1 MKVEIR
7 KATPDDIPAILEFIR
22 HLAVFEKM
30 EEQVTATEAG
40 LRETLFGERRYA
52 EVIFLEEGSQKAGFA
67 IYFYKYSTFMAKP
80 GIHLEDLFVMPEFRG
95 RGYGKLLLSY
105 LAELTVNRGCPRL
118 EWWVLDWNSSA
129 IEFYKSIGAETLKE
143 WQIERLSGKALNKLA
158 NSKDLARK

>member
-1 MKVEIR
+1 MKVEIQ
-7 KATPDDIPAILEFIR
+7 KATPGDIPAIMEFIR

-40 LRETLFGERRYA
+40 LKETLFGEQKYA
-52 EVIFLEEGSQKAGFA
+52 EVIFLKEGNTKVGFA

-80 GIHLEDLFVMPEFRG
+80 VIHLEDLFVLPEFRG

-105 LAELTVNRGCPRL
+105 LAEVTVKRGCSRL

-129 IEFYKSIGAETLKE
+129 IEFYKSIGAETLEE
-143 WQIERLSGKALNKLA
+143 WQIERLSGSALNKLA
-158 NSKDLARK
+158 KFKHLARK